1 MKKKTS
7 KDDLK
12 GEPKD
17 TDESKKPKK
26 RGRKPKKKEPVKQEG
41 DMDIQENLIIKLN
54 HSEQKE
60 DPIMAYEDSDN
71 HSKECNENISELCW
85 NCSHHFHKSIVGIPL
100 KYDNDLFY
108 IYGDFCSL
116 ECGARY
122 AYEYIPDRFRDI
134 FSLINLYNHKL
145 NPQENIPKPIELAP
159 NKLLLKSF
167 GGKLT
172 IDEYRSNSSNN
183 EYNIILPQI
192 IPLKHITDSQEMSS
206 STNNKSNY
214 KLYRKSALP
223 SEKKSM
229 KDFITTLD
237 S

>member
-1 MKKKTS
+1 MKKNAT
-7 KDDLK
+7 KDDV
-12 GEPKD
+12 KD
-17 TDESKKPKK
+17 TEPKKPKK
-26 RGRKPKKKEPVKQEG
+26 RGRKPKKKETVKQEG

-54 HSEQKE
+54 HTEEKE
-60 DPIMAYEDSDN
+60 DPIIAYENCDSQEQ
-71 HSKECNENISELCW
+71 KCNNTISEMCW
-85 NCSHHFHKSIVGIPL
+85 NCSHPFNNSIIGLPL
-100 KYDNDLFY
+100 KYDNDIFY

-122 AYEYIPDRFRDI
+122 AYEYFPDKFRDI
-134 FSLINLYNHKL
+134 YSLINLYNHKL
-145 NPQENIPKPIELAP
+145 NPQQNVPKPIDLAP

-183 EYNIILPQI
+183 VYNITLPQI
-192 IPLKHITDSQEMSS
+192 IPLKHITDSQEMLS
-206 STNNKSNY
+206 STNNNKSNY
-214 KLYRKSALP
+214 KLYRKTALP

-229 KDFITTLD
+229 KDFVTTHD